1 MAGLAPSGTLG
12 VMVERRPTLA
22 DWENWV
28 ERQIREGIERG
39 EFDNLPGAGK
49 PLPGLDGPRD
59 EEWWVKAK
67 LRREQLSYL
76 PPALAVRK
84 ELEVALER
92 IAEATSEDTVRRIVT
107 EINERIVH
115 VNSHTITGPPS
126 TLMPLDAELVVRRW
140 TVARCQTR

>member
-1 MAGLAPSGTLG
+1 
-12 VMVERRPTLA
+12 MVERRPTLA
-22 DWENWV
+22 DWENSV

-49 PLPGLDGPRD
+49 PLVGLDGPHD
-59 EEWWVKAK
+59 EEWWVKEK
-67 LRREQLSYL
+67 LRREQVSYL

-92 IAEATSEDTVRRIVT
+92 IAAATSEDTVRRIVM

-115 VNSHTITGPPS
+115 VNSQTTSGPPS
-126 TLMPLDAELVVRRW
+126 SLMPLDVDLVVERW
-140 TVARCQTR
+140 RVAQPGTRD

>member
-1 MAGLAPSGTLG
+1 
-12 VMVERRPTLA
+12 MVEGRPTLSE
-22 DWENWV
+22 WESSV

-49 PLPGLDGPRD
+49 PLAGLDGPRD
-59 EEWWVKAK
+59 EEWWVKDK
-67 LRREQLSYL
+67 LRREKVSYL

-92 IAEATSEDTVRRIVT
+92 IAEATSEETVRRIVT

-126 TLMPLDAELVVRRW
+126 TLMPLDLELVVQRW
-140 TVARCQTR
+140 TVARRKCD

>member
-1 MAGLAPSGTLG
+1 MA
-12 VMVERRPTLA
+12 ERRPTLA

-59 EEWWVKAK
+59 DEWWVKAK
-67 LRREQLSYL
+67 LRREQVSDL

-92 IAEATSEDTVRRIVT
+92 IAAATSEVTVRQIVT
-107 EINERIVH
+107 EINERIRH
-115 VNSHTITGPPS
+115 VNSHTTNGPPS
-126 TLMPLDAELVVRRW
+126 TLVPLDVELVVRRW
-140 TVARCQTR
+140 AGHGAVEIVDGVSHQPDVSG

>member
-1 MAGLAPSGTLG
+1 MG
-12 VMVERRPTLA
+12 VMIERRPTLA

-49 PLPGLDGPRD
+49 PLAGLDGPHD
-59 EEWWVKAK
+59 EEWWVKGK
-67 LRREQLSYL
+67 LRREKVSYL

-92 IAEATSEDTVRRIVT
+92 VAAATSEDTVRLIVA
-107 EINERIVH
+107 EINDRIVH
-115 VNSHTITGPPS
+115 VNSHTTTGPPS
-126 TLMPLDAELVVRRW
+126 AVMPLNVEPVVQDW
-140 TVARCQTR
+140 KAAQPGTR

>member
-1 MAGLAPSGTLG
+1 
-12 VMVERRPTLA
+12 MVG
-22 DWENWV
+22 
-28 ERQIREGIERG
+28 QG
-39 EFDNLPGAGK
+39 EAAT
-49 PLPGLDGPRD
+49 R
-59 EEWWVKAK
+59 
-67 LRREQLSYL
+67 
-76 PPALAVRK
+76 ALAVRK

>member
-1 MAGLAPSGTLG
+1 
-12 VMVERRPTLA
+12 VVERRPTLA
-22 DWENWV
+22 DWENSV

-67 LRREQLSYL
+67 LRREQVSHL

-84 ELEVALER
+84 EVEVARER
-92 IAEATSEDTVRRIVT
+92 IAAAASEATVRQIVA
-107 EINERIVH
+107 EINERILH
-115 VNSHTITGPPS
+115 VNSHTTTGPPS
-126 TLMPLDAELVVRRW
+126 TLVPLDVELVVRRW
-140 TVARCQTR
+140 SLGFGPEHG